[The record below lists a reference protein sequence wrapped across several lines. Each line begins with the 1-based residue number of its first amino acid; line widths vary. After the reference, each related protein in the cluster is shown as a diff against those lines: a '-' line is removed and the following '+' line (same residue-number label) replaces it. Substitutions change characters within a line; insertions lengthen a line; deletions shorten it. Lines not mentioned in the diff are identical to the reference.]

1 MDKIAGRRRKMA
13 KSEIR
18 IGGLGGQ
25 GVILCASI
33 IGKAASIY
41 EGKHATLIQAF
52 GPEARGSACSA
63 QVSVSDSVIGYPYVT
78 SLDIL
83 AVLSQ
88 DAFNIFA
95 PTIKPSGVLL
105 YEEELVKLND
115 KLPPSIKAYGIPA
128 TRYAEELGRKLVLN
142 IVMVGFFAGTTKL
155 CSFEAFRKATLDS
168 VPKGT
173 EDLNLKAL
181 QKGYDCGMKIV

>member
-1 MDKIAGRRRKMA
+1 MA
-13 KSEIR
+13 KTEIR

-25 GVILCASI
+25 GVILCASV

-63 QVSVSDSVIGYPYVT
+63 QVTVSDSVIGYPYVT
-78 SLDIL
+78 NLDIL
-83 AVLSQ
+83 AVMSQ
-88 DAFNIFA
+88 DAYNLFA
-95 PTIKPSGVLL
+95 PTLKPGGTLL
-105 YEEELVKLND
+105 YEEELVKLGD
-115 KLPPSIKAYGIPA
+115 SLPEGVKTYPIPA
-128 TRYAEELGRKLVLN
+128 TRLAEEVGRRLVLN
-142 IVMVGFFAGTTKL
+142 IVMTGFFAGVTGL
-155 CSFEAFRKATLDS
+155 CSFEAFRSATLDS

-181 QKGYDCGMKIV
+181 QKGYEHGTKLIAAT